1 MYCSIMSKLTKL
13 VQINDDK
20 KNFFK
25 SNTLLKKRVSITKIN
40 NKNLISRKDL
50 SIGLTSND
58 KFCNFSFNNP
68 GLRNCIV
75 VDRKKYK
82 KKTIRSQD
90 E

>member
-1 MYCSIMSKLTKL
+1 MYCNITSKLTKL

-50 SIGLTSND
+50 SIGLPSND
-58 KFCNFSFNNP
+58 KCCNFSLKNL
-68 GLRNCIV
+68 G
-75 VDRKKYK
+75 YY
-82 KKTIRSQD
+82 
-90 E
+90 